1 MISWDTYFDKKK
13 NNILFPESFCVR
25 MLFSNEEKGLQS
37 SLKLGEDSNI
47 LDLGCG
53 NGRNLSLLKLL
64 SGKLHASDISEQ
76 IVQPLKKTDS
86 FKSVDFSVQKLP
98 HTSFKN
104 DYFKCILSCNSCY
117 YLESDNCLN
126 DNLKEIQRIL
136 CNGGFFAGTLVKKSH
151 TIFKSASFIRDN
163 IALISEDRDNVRQ
176 FSRMAYVKNHID
188 LRRFLRQY
196 FENIK
201 IGFIRDEYND
211 FKRHLYY
218 FTCTK
223 IK

>member
-1 MISWDTYFDKKK
+1 
-13 NNILFPESFCVR
+13 FCVR
-25 MLFSNEEKGLQS
+25 MLFSNEEKGLHS
-37 SLKLGEDSNI
+37 SLKLEEDSNI

-76 IVQPLKKTDS
+76 IIQPLKETDS
-86 FKSVDFSVQKLP
+86 FRSVDFSVQKLP
-98 HTSFKN
+98 QTSFKN

-117 YLESDNCLN
+117 YLEPGNYLS
-126 DNLKEIQRIL
+126 DNLKEIFRIL
-136 CNGGFFAGTLVKKSH
+136 CKGGFFAGTLIKKSH
-151 TIFKSASFIRDN
+151 TVFNSASFISDN
-163 IALISEDRDNVRQ
+163 SASISEDRDNLRQ
-176 FSRMAYVKNHID
+176 FSRMAYVNNDID

-223 IK
+223 K

>member
-1 MISWDTYFDKKK
+1 MISWDTYFNKKK

-25 MLFSNEEKGLQS
+25 MLFSNEENGLQS
-37 SLKLGEDSNI
+37 LLKLGEDSNI

-64 SGKLHASDISEQ
+64 PGKLHASDISEK
-76 IVQPLKKTDS
+76 IIQPLKKMNS
-86 FKSVDFSVQKLP
+86 FEGVDFSVEKLP
-98 HTSFKN
+98 HTTYKN
-104 DYFKCILSCNSCY
+104 DHFNCILSCNSCY
-117 YLESDNCLN
+117 YLDSGKCLS
-126 DNLKEIQRIL
+126 DNLKEIYRIL
-136 CNGGFFAGTLVKKSH
+136 RRGGFFAGTLVKKSH
-151 TIFKSASFIRDN
+151 TVFNSASFISDN
-163 IALISEDRDNVRQ
+163 IASISEDRDNVRQ
-176 FSRMAYVKNHID
+176 FLRMACVNDEID